1 MTYLLTVLIG
11 FIVILFITQLIFFEL
26 TRKKMKENRNIDWF
40 LSLDKTFHYN
50 RVGYMFFL
58 CLFCYVITSPE
69 DFLSVNWIIFFILF
83 LAMGIVSDAVVQYL
97 MIIYGKKRCHK
108 EIETY
113 KSIKSEL
120 ANMIQ
125 VNQGQYEYTSTPKDY
140 DENEVLHRYVEP
152 QYHIAF
158 LSADQGKLAKEYQP
172 LPEATFL
179 IEPFTNQEYLTET
192 FIDTPI
198 KVTHLTQSGQMPFK
212 DEKIDVVMCQYS
224 NYDKNEMK
232 RVLKPGGYF
241 IVHQNGTTNYK
252 EFLELYMPFRM
263 KGSWDCYACSTTLED
278 IGMQVVE
285 KYEDYGTI
293 TFHDIQS
300 VRNYFYNHSRELS
313 DVNKFYAFYMN
324 ALLDIREKGSFELS
338 THNFLVVAKK
348 M

>member
-1 MTYLLTVLIG
+1 
-11 FIVILFITQLIFFEL
+11 
-26 TRKKMKENRNIDWF
+26 
-40 LSLDKTFHYN
+40 
-50 RVGYMFFL
+50 
-58 CLFCYVITSPE
+58 
-69 DFLSVNWIIFFILF
+69 
-83 LAMGIVSDAVVQYL
+83 
-97 MIIYGKKRCHK
+97 
-108 EIETY
+108 
-113 KSIKSEL
+113 
-120 ANMIQ
+120 
-125 VNQGQYEYTSTPKDY
+125 
-140 DENEVLHRYVEP
+140 
-152 QYHIAF
+152 
-158 LSADQGKLAKEYQP
+158 
-172 LPEATFL
+172 
-179 IEPFTNQEYLTET
+179 
-192 FIDTPI
+192 
-198 KVTHLTQSGQMPFK
+198 MPFK